1 MTVKIPTLTAKGFV
15 ESIEDKIE
23 RAMPYSCTS
32 EYSQSDKNR
41 GNVASLPCLGYR
53 YGNNANHIRQEVEGT
68 LSGYLHRV
76 FDEAIVTCVTEEKHD
91 RINLQINAI
100 VRDNGE
106 TRNVGYVIGTT
117 NNKVIDVF
125 DINNDGYIGKRS

>member
-23 RAMPYSCTS
+23 RAMLYFCTS
-32 EYSQSDKNR
+32 EYSQSDMYR
-41 GNVASLPCLGYR
+41 GNVASLPWLVYR
-53 YGNNANHIRQEVEGT
+53 YGNNANDIRQEVEGT